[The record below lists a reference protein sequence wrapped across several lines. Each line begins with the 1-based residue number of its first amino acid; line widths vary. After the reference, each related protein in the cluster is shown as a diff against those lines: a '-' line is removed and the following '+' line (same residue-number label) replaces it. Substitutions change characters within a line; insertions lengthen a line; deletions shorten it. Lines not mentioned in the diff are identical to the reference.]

1 MQVGHPTQLG
11 MRQASSFRLDV
22 LFQAL
27 TALDGTARL
36 GVRTGAIQLLIQ
48 VRRVCGVSSNSV
60 VDASQF
66 LYAGPLTSPLHF
78 EHAAAV
84 LLFIQALQV
93 AHLAFATDIGWSW
106 PSLWVS
112 WLHAV
117 SYGVS
122 FDRYVPNLYS
132 WEWSAAV
139 AIASSL
145 VLLAL
150 VLCGFKLRDQHRKG
164 EFVQQQDWIAN
175 NSTFAFLATAA
186 PLVRRANRST
196 TTL

>member
-1 MQVGHPTQLG
+1 M
-11 MRQASSFRLDV
+11 
-22 LFQAL
+22 
-27 TALDGTARL
+27 
-36 GVRTGAIQLLIQ
+36 
-48 VRRVCGVSSNSV
+48 
-60 VDASQF
+60 
-66 LYAGPLTSPLHF
+66 
-78 EHAAAV
+78 V
-84 LLFIQALQV
+84 LLLVQALQV

-145 VLLAL
+145 VLVAL

-175 NSTFAFLATAA
+175 NSIFPLTTAIAT
-186 PLVRRANRST
+186 LVRDWCDVDYVLPCQAHRSA
-196 TTL
+196 LIHIRRSALSSFCLCWVYALVR